1 MEFFAEVPDADAILG
16 RTGCREKAFERFVL
30 RFAA

>member
-1 MEFFAEVPDADAILG
+1 MEFVAEVPDADAILG
-16 RTGCREKAFERFVL
+16 RTGCCEKAFERLVL